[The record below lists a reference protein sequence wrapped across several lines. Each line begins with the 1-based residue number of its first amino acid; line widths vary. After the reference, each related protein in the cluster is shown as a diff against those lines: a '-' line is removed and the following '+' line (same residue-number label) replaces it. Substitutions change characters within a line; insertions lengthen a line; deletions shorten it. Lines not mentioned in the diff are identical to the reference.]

1 MKDIME
7 LWAAHDQDLP
17 PYGPYN
23 KQYVGF
29 SHAADEARGLRL
41 DVDVLPGLYRRAVM
55 DTCSITDSGARL
67 WQARPDL
74 MRFVYRYELIPGG
87 QLYLETDFAQE
98 GDRAAVR
105 CTFVNNTALPQSVQA
120 DFCFSVRVPT
130 FRNIPL
136 TASEVH
142 APEGCAWVSAAEY
155 AGQEGLT
162 GITHD
167 GFRLGEQPEPLAV
180 KGCLMAL
187 PTGRRVSLR
196 YAFVPLEADSLLLRY
211 RSDEDTAVEVDGH
224 MLPLPAS
231 KALTTALLPLPR
243 GTYDGLTIAHEGSA
257 LLLDG
262 FAIGMDAGRTAF
274 TPWPEAFVPEIVR
287 GDHAMTLRYPLLPR
301 AYTVRWDAEDY
312 VLRELIGES
321 DGDILTRNI
330 HEHVRLR
337 LEGYGRGHFTDLF
350 IRPVFLEPHGRKTF
364 TVLMA
369 AGGEPG
375 EVPALPLPELAA
387 NPCGESLRFSMARL
401 SAATALNVVYPAY
414 WRGCYI
420 HSYTPGKIWDSFYT
434 WDCGMIALGLMALDR
449 RRAIECLQAYLMPQE
464 DEHSPYLN
472 HGSPLLTQMFG
483 FKLLL
488 DGGDLATC
496 GRLYPALRRAYRY
509 FLTLP
514 RRGGLIATWEI
525 FYNSGGWDDYPT
537 QKYLHEHRLEGRSA
551 PVIVTSMMLIYGRI
565 LTRAAKALGLAED
578 VSAYAADRKALGE
591 ALARCWDEET
601 GYFGYSVD
609 DGEGGFGGILRDER
623 GVNPNQGL
631 DGLYPLLA
639 GACTDGQ
646 RARMLE
652 NIRRG
657 LMTPV
662 GLSVV
667 DTRSPYF
674 LRTGYWNGSVW
685 MPHQWIVW
693 KALLDLGEDALA
705 NRIARTALRLW
716 KRETGVNGNSYEH
729 FMLTNGR
736 GAGFHHFSG
745 LSSPVLDWYRVYYVP
760 GNAAAG
766 LDTTI
771 LRQDWSKDFTALDIT
786 VEAGDPRAVL
796 IVTLREG
803 HTYRLSAAPRGARMR
818 ALHPGTY
825 CVRCGEAGVVKL
837 SIGRA

>member
-1 MKDIME
+1 MTQ
-7 LWAAHDQDLP
+7 WNSHDQALP
-17 PYGPYN
+17 AYGPYN

-29 SHAADEARGLRL
+29 SHVADEARGLRL
-41 DVDVLPGLYRRAVM
+41 DVDVLPGLYRRSVM
-55 DTCSITDSGARL
+55 DTRSITDSGARL

-120 DFCFSVRVPT
+120 DFCFSVRIPT
-130 FRNIPL
+130 FYNRPL
-136 TASEVH
+136 KASEVRV
-142 APEGCAWVSAAEY
+142 PEGCAWVSAADY

-167 GFRLGEQPEPLAV
+167 GFRLGERPEPFAV

-187 PTGRRVSLR
+187 PAGKRVCLR
-196 YAFVPLEADSLLLRY
+196 YAFAPVEADSLLVRY
-211 RSDEDTAVEVDGH
+211 RADADTSVEVNGQT
-224 MLPLPAS
+224 LTLPAS
-231 KALTTALLPLPR
+231 GTLTTALLPLPR
-243 GTYDGLTIAHEGSA
+243 GNYSAVSIAHEGEA

-262 FAIGMDAGRTAF
+262 FVIGMGAGRATF
-274 TPWPEAFVPEIVR
+274 EPWPEAFEPEISR
-287 GDHAMTLRYPLLPR
+287 GDHAMTLRYPLLPQ
-301 AYTVRWDAEDY
+301 AYTIRWDAEDY
-312 VLRELIGES
+312 VVRELLGDS

-337 LEGYGRGHFTDLF
+337 LEGSGRGHFTDLF

-364 TVLMA
+364 TVTIS

-375 EVPALPLPELAA
+375 EISALPLPELVA
-387 NPCGESLRFSMARL
+387 NPCGEPLRFSMARL

-414 WRGCYI
+414 YRGHYI

-464 DEHSPYLN
+464 DEHTPYLN

-483 FKLLL
+483 FKVLL
-488 DGGDLATC
+488 DEGDLATC

-525 FYNSGGWDDYPT
+525 FYNSGGWDDYPA
-537 QKYLHEHRLEGRSA
+537 QKYLHERHLEERSA

-565 LTRAAKALGLAED
+565 LTCAAKALGLTED
-578 VSAYAADRKALGE
+578 VSAYEADRRALGA

-601 GYFGYSVD
+601 GYFGYSLD
-609 DGEGGFGGILRDER
+609 DGEGGFGGILRDEA

-646 RARMLE
+646 RRKMLA

-674 LRTGYWNGSVW
+674 HRTGYWNGSVW

-716 KRETGVNGNSYEH
+716 KRETGVNGNCYEH

-745 LSSPVLDWYRVYYVP
+745 LSSPVLDWFRAYYTP
-760 GNAAAG
+760 GSVAVGFGTAM
-766 LDTTI
+766 
-771 LRQDWSKDFTALDIT
+771 LRQTWDEDFTSLDVT

-803 HTYRLSAAPRGARMR
+803 YAYRLVSGPCGADMR
-818 ALHPGTY
+818 QLHPGTY
-825 CVRCGEAGVVKL
+825 SIRCGAAGTVEL
-837 SIGRA
+837 SIRRT